1 MNTLRNSV
9 QLIGN
14 LGKDIEIKTFENG
27 NSVANFS
34 LATSEYYLNS
44 EGEKV
49 QNTQWHSIVAWGKKG
64 ELMKSTLSK
73 GSQVL
78 IQGKLTYR
86 SYEDKE
92 GTKKYVTEVVAENFF
107 RMSKEASKEA

>member
-14 LGKDIEIKTFENG
+14 LGKDVELKTFENG
-27 NSVANFS
+27 NSVVNFP
-34 LATSEYYLNS
+34 LATSEYFTNS

-49 QNTQWHSIVAWGKKG
+49 QTTQWHNVVAWGKRGEAMHSSLNKG
-64 ELMKSTLSK
+64 N
-73 GSQVL
+73 QVL
-78 IQGKLTYR
+78 IQGKLTYK

-92 GTKKYVTEVVAENFF
+92 GIKRYKTEVIADGFVK
-107 RMSKEASKEA
+107 MTKEA

>member
-14 LGKDIEIKTFENG
+14 LGKDVEVKTFDNG
-27 NSVANFS
+27 NSVINFS
-34 LATSEYYLNS
+34 LATSEFYNNS

-49 QNTQWHSIVAWGKKG
+49 QTTQWHRVVAWGKKADQ
-64 ELMKSTLSK
+64 MKSLLSK
-73 GSQVL
+73 GNQVL
-78 IQGKLTYR
+78 VSGKLTYR

-92 GTKKYVTEVVAENFF
+92 GIKRYQTEIVADSFLKMTKDA
-107 RMSKEASKEA
+107 